1 MPLPTIQDLE
11 DQRDEAAKA
20 IDPASASWRAFLR
33 YVEAQVWLLSLAS
46 AKAEDLRSEHL
57 RSKIKTL
64 EELKDLAQ
72 KRNTVKVSEDDP
84 S

>member
-1 MPLPTIQDLE
+1 MLPTIEDLE
-11 DQRDEAAKA
+11 RQREEAQRA
-20 IDPASASWRAFLR
+20 INPASPTWLALMR

-46 AKAEDLRSEHL
+46 VKAEEARSEHL

-64 EELKDLAQ
+64 EELKDLPQ
-72 KRNTVKVSEDDP
+72 KRNTVHVSEDDP